1 MVVPGHD
8 GIEKVIGAAEAA
20 GGDAAADGVERRPQ
34 EEQPRETENVPL
46 EKVPELK
53 PFAREHQQS
62 RQHEKDGDTAAY
74 GGTDEAERNKGGFI
88 QRAAV
93 IERRAGMDND
103 NHYAGRYSA

>member
-1 MVVPGHD
+1 MKMKEYV
-8 GIEKVIGAAEAA
+8 IERDELFKWCSIPVDQLENHPDSKVDLRIF
-20 GGDAAADGVERRPQ
+20 
-34 EEQPRETENVPL
+34 ET
-46 EKVPELK
+46 
-53 PFAREHQQS
+53 

>member
-1 MVVPGHD
+1 MYGCVQYRDEEAAGHHRGDEPHMVVPGHD

-53 PFAREHQQS
+53 PFAREHQEP
-62 RQHEKDGDTAAY
+62 RQHEEDGDTAA
-74 GGTDEAERNKGGFI
+74 
-88 QRAAV
+88 
-93 IERRAGMDND
+93 
-103 NHYAGRYSA
+103 